1 MGISVKKRKSG
12 AASVQEKPQTHGLEV
27 QEDIDT
33 IKKQLKYRSKRDTGS
48 ETKHKVASTSVT
60 IMSFFTTFYKIW
72 YPAQVVFDEVHFGKF
87 AGYYLQRAFFFD
99 VHPPLAKL
107 MLAGV
112 GYVIGFDGVYQFSN
126 IGESY
131 AANNVPYIALRAL
144 PASLNV
150 FGVALIYNILKEAG
164 FSVLTCFTTATLYL
178 LDNAFIGQNRLI
190 LLDSILIFYMLATV
204 YSYVKFRKYRH
215 LPFTLS
221 WWLWMVATG
230 TSMALTLSV
239 KMIGLFVVAAVGV
252 AVVMDLWDLLDKQ
265 KYGLKDRDLA
275 RHFAARVVGLILVP
289 AAVYLFWFYIHFTI
303 LKFSGPGDAYMSSR
317 FQDTLTNSPLRINSL
332 DIMYNQSIKLQHKE
346 TRAFLHSHALT
357 YPAKYDD
364 GRYSS
369 QGIQVTGNMQPD
381 INSYWR
387 IKPAGPVDDA
397 LAPQKSVRHND
408 VVQLEHVGTGFD
420 LLTHDVAAPWM
431 PTNQEFT
438 TTNVASRYNETLF
451 RVQLD
456 DHKKNPV
463 WTTLMKSVKLIHVR
477 TGVALWCNNRN
488 LPDWGLNHLEI
499 NGNKKSAEERNF
511 WVATDILGLNATEI
525 NLKKQETKV
534 IKEMSFLSKFLE
546 LQTKMITHN
555 NKLTGS
561 HPYQSSP
568 SVWPLMLRGI
578 SYWTKDDTKSQIY
591 LTGNVAGWWS
601 ALACICLFSLTS
613 VIDMAFRKRQV
624 FLLAETSRIRLNRSG
639 GFFLLLWATHYFPFY
654 LMARSLYLHHYL
666 PALACSYLLLGAV
679 FEQLFIDGVNS
690 PISYQPGDKKY
701 TISQAHS
708 TIKSYIAAFV
718 LISMQFM
725 VYLFLSP
732 MTYGTPGMSTEEAT
746 RHKVL
751 ASWDIQYAKHF

>member
-1 MGISVKKRKSG
+1 MGNKQNELKKRKAVTTVPNKEPSHT
-12 AASVQEKPQTHGLEV
+12 QEIN
-27 QEDIDT
+27 EDIDA
-33 IKKQLKYRSKRDTGS
+33 IKKHIKYQGGANN
-48 ETKHKVASTSVT
+48 ETKHKVASTAVT
-60 IMSFFTTFYKIW
+60 IMSFFTTFYMIW

-87 AGYYLQRAFFFD
+87 AGYYLQRTFFFD

-112 GYVIGFDGVYQFSN
+112 GYLSGFDGVYQFAN

-150 FGVALIYNILKEAG
+150 CGVALIYNILKESG

-190 LLDSILIFYMLATV
+190 LLDSILIFYMLTTV

-215 LPFTLS
+215 QPFTLS
-221 WWLWMVATG
+221 WWTWMMATG

-239 KMIGLFVVAAVGV
+239 KMIGLFVVAAVGL
-252 AVVMDLWDLLDKQ
+252 AVVMDLWDLLDKK
-265 KYGLKDRDLA
+265 KYGLNNKTLIQHLGA
-275 RHFAARVVGLILVP
+275 RIAGLILLP
-289 AAVYLFWFYIHFTI
+289 AVVYLFWFYIHFAI
-303 LKFSGPGDAYMSSR
+303 LKFSGPGDAYMSTR
-317 FQDTLTNSPLRINSL
+317 FQDTLTNNPLRINSL

-346 TRAFLHSHALT
+346 TRAFLHSHTLT
-357 YPAKYDD
+357 YPARYED

-387 IKPAGPVDDA
+387 IKPTGPIDETVA
-397 LAPQKSVRHND
+397 AKRPVKHND
-408 VVQLEHVGTGFD
+408 IIQLEHIGTGLD
-420 LLTHDVAAPWM
+420 LLTHDVASPWM

-438 TTNVASRYNETLF
+438 TTKLAARYNETLF
-451 RVQLD
+451 RVELD
-456 DHKKNPV
+456 GYKVNPV
-463 WTTLMKSVKLIHVR
+463 WSTLMQSVKLIHVR

-488 LPDWGLNHLEI
+488 LPDWGLNHMEI
-499 NGNKKSAEERNF
+499 NGNKKSGEERNY
-511 WVATDILGLNATEI
+511 WVATDILGLNATDI
-525 NLKKQETKV
+525 NLKKQEKKV
-534 IKEMSFLSKFLE
+534 IKQMGFLSKFLE
-546 LQTKMITHN
+546 LQIKMITHN

-568 SVWPLMLRGI
+568 SIWPFMLRGI
-578 SYWTKDDTKSQIY
+578 SYWTKDDTQSQIY

-601 ALACICLFSLTS
+601 ALVAICLFSFVS
-613 VIDMAFRKRQV
+613 VLDMALKKREI
-624 FLLAETSRIRLNRSG
+624 LIMSETSRIRLNRSG

-654 LMARSLYLHHYL
+654 LMGRSLYLHHYL
-666 PALACSYLLLGAV
+666 PAMACSYMLLGAV
-679 FEQLFIDGVNS
+679 FEYLFVDGVNS
-690 PISYQPGDKKY
+690 PVSYQPTDKKY
-701 TISQAHS
+701 TINQART

-732 MTYGTPGMSTEEAT
+732 LTYGTPGMSAEEAM

-751 ASWDIQYAKHF
+751 KSWDIQYGK